1 MPVRPDASQTQPQPG
16 KGCDGETIEPKK
28 LPKSEQSEIDI
39 PPRAAPAP
47 GVPISAEEY
56 ERIKKAAES
65 ESASNSESAQEDSTG

>member
-1 MPVRPDASQTQPQPG
+1 MPVRPDVSQTQPQPG
-16 KGCDGETIEPKK
+16 EGCDGGTIEPKK
-28 LPKSEQSEIDI
+28 LPKSEQNEI

>member
-1 MPVRPDASQTQPQPG
+1 MAVRPDASKRQPQPG
-16 KGCDGETIEPKK
+16 EGCDGEAIEPKK
-28 LPKSEQSEIDI
+28 LPKSEEGEIEI

-65 ESASNSESAQEDSTG
+65 ESASNFESAQEDSTG

>member
-1 MPVRPDASQTQPQPG
+1 M
-16 KGCDGETIEPKK
+16 EPKK
-28 LPKSEQSEIDI
+28 LPKSEQNEI

>member
-1 MPVRPDASQTQPQPG
+1 MPVRPDVSQTQPQPG
-16 KGCDGETIEPKK
+16 EGCDGETIEPKK